1 LGRRA
6 RTARGLRAPDLVG
19 APPLAPPEKA
29 KCSLSPAPT
38 LSVFNRSHERRLGRP
53 LLLELVD
60 VLDKEAVA
68 DGVPAHATAG
78 AREAEERR
86 APLGLLVGAVD
97 QQSLVRPELFD
108 AHLGA
113 VPEDAAARQPRDHV
127 GAVAMPDLL
136 LAPFDVGDLFV

>member
-1 LGRRA
+1 MA
-6 RTARGLRAPDLVG
+6 SVPPIWSGLRPSHPQKRPNAVYQ
-19 APPLAPPEKA
+19 
-29 KCSLSPAPT
+29 PAPT